1 MKKTIIFAGFMGII
15 LMGAA
20 HAADDIKVATDVM
33 VDNNVYTINETVKQL
48 NVKADADKQLVET
61 NKGDVSSMNG
71 NRQTIP
77 DNTCQ
82 NLGNAYSGCGYIATD
97 GPGDGVTKAKYQ
109 WIKIR
114 NSDLTA
120 SE

>member
-1 MKKTIIFAGFMGII
+1 MKKTIIFAGFMGIV

-20 HAADDIKVATDVM
+20 NAADGIKVATDTLVN
-33 VDNNVYTINETVKQL
+33 NNVYTVNESVRQL
-48 NVKADADKQLVET
+48 NVKADADKRIVDT
-61 NKGDVSSMNG
+61 NTDDVSSITD

-77 DNTCQ
+77 DNACD
-82 NLGNAYSGCGYIATD
+82 NLGSAYSGCGYIAIG
-97 GPGDGVTKAKYQ
+97 GPGNGKDAENYQ